1 MAFSIDSWNINP
13 NRAWFVRLSDGG
25 SGISVELY
33 LSQAE
38 AQSQTTRQAHGITAG
53 YGAELGLTL
62 SNDPGAAFPV
72 SLFQDYLWHLKVS
85 GASGDAAKVFKVKE
99 FVDLDEIDHPIFRNA
114 ALIPLRAAAEIDA
127 HTHAL
132 IRKEITLGSHLPELE
147 PGGIVRLSSSRRGR
161 IENLQV
167 VEHRIVGEQSEGGE
181 TRLTS
186 TIAATSHMA
195 LRR

>member
-13 NRAWFVRLSDGG
+13 NRAWFVRLSDAG
-25 SGISVELY
+25 SGISVDLY
-33 LSQAE
+33 LTSSDAQA
-38 AQSQTTRQAHGITAG
+38 QTSRQAHGSTAA
-53 YGAELGLTL
+53 YGPELQVTL
-62 SNDPGAAFPV
+62 SNDPGTAFPV
-72 SLFQDYLWHLKVS
+72 SFFQDYPWHLKVS
-85 GASGDAAKVFKVKE
+85 GASGDAVKVFKVKE
-99 FVDLDEIDHPIFRNA
+99 FVDLDEIDHPIFRNSD
-114 ALIPLRAAAEIDA
+114 LTSLRAAAEIDA

-147 PGGIVRLSSSRRGR
+147 PGEIVRLSSSRRGR
-161 IENLQV
+161 VENLQA

-186 TIAATSHMA
+186 TITATSHMA

>member
-25 SGISVELY
+25 SGIAAGLY
-33 LSQAE
+33 LSAEDAQA
-38 AQSQTTRQAHGITAG
+38 QTSRQAHGITAG

-62 SNDPGAAFPV
+62 SNDTGAAFPV
-72 SLFQDYLWHLKVS
+72 SLFQDYPWHIKVS
-85 GASGDAAKVFKVKE
+85 GASGDTGKIFKVKE

-114 ALIPLRAAAEIDA
+114 ALTPLRAAAEIDA

-132 IRKEITLGSHLPELE
+132 IRKEIALGSHLPELE
-147 PGGIVRLSSSRRGR
+147 PGKIVRLSSSRRGR
-161 IENLQV
+161 VENLQA

-186 TIAATSHMA
+186 TIAAASHMA

>member
-1 MAFSIDSWNINP
+1 MALSIDSWNINP

-33 LSQAE
+33 LGQTDAQA
-38 AQSQTTRQAHGITAG
+38 QTSRQTHGITAG
-53 YGAELGLTL
+53 YGAELDVTL

-72 SLFQDYLWHLKVS
+72 SFFQDYPWHLRVS
-85 GASGDAAKVFKVKE
+85 GASGDTAKVFKVKE

-114 ALIPLRAAAEIDA
+114 VLIPVRAAAEIDA

-132 IRKEITLGSHLPELE
+132 IRKEIALGSHLPELE

-161 IENLQV
+161 VENLQA

-181 TRLTS
+181 THLTS